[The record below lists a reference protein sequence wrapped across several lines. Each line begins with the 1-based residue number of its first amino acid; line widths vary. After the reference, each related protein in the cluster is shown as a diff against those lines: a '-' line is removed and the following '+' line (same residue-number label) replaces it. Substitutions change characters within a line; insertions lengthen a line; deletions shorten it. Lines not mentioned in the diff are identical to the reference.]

1 MPKAAGAR
9 SIKAKSNQGQTKE
22 QKTRP
27 PNIKWVKNSDWM
39 WSLITYLTDHPAF
52 CKKLQ
57 YAVLTKHIFEHDAAQ
72 AEHYTS
78 NPARFGTSVET
89 RLWRL
94 KKEYTE
100 HLKTLGVTG
109 AGLDPKDII
118 PGSEIDNLVKQIK
131 AEWEW
136 FDEFHAFWRELPN
149 YNPIAVESSTPGV
162 DHAAA
167 AVAIFEGSA
176 PDDGQNAD
184 CLEVRSGDGDEHA
197 ADELEEDDK
206 EDDYEQ
212 VPQRA
217 DPEPPSAN
225 LEAIL
230 SASGLTKPATMT
242 PKPSKI
248 KAALSGCDAGLAKA
262 ATTTKGSS
270 SKSAIDQFTKT

>member
-9 SIKAKSNQGQTKE
+9 SVKAKANQGQTKE
-22 QKTRP
+22 QKTCP
-27 PNIKWVKNSDWM
+27 PNIEWVKNSDWT
-39 WSLITYLTDHPAF
+39 WSLITYLTDYPAF
-52 CKKLQ
+52 CKKLFSDSTAEANKEGQPKAVGKDGKPQQ
-57 YAVLTKHIFEHDAAQ
+57 YAILTKHIFQHDAAQ

-78 NPARFGTSVET
+78 NPARFGTSGAT
-89 RLWRL
+89 RLQRL
-94 KKEYTE
+94 KKEYTV

-197 ADELEEDDK
+197 ADELEEDDE

-212 VPQRA
+212 VPQ
-217 DPEPPSAN
+217 
-225 LEAIL
+225 
-230 SASGLTKPATMT
+230 
-242 PKPSKI
+242 
-248 KAALSGCDAGLAKA
+248 
-262 ATTTKGSS
+262 
-270 SKSAIDQFTKT
+270 